1 MLIIELFAILFTL
14 STACIGAIIGEI
26 ERGII
31 AQFGNQLSP
40 ELSDH
45 LQRIIMAKSA
55 IKDKVHDLEV
65 RTDHPQ

>member
-1 MLIIELFAILFTL
+1 MLIIELLAILFTL
-14 STACIGAIIGEI
+14 ATACIGTIIREI

-31 AQFGNQLSP
+31 AQFGNQMSTQ
-40 ELSDH
+40 LSDH

-55 IKDKVHDLEV
+55 IKDQVPDLAV

>member
-1 MLIIELFAILFTL
+1 MLIIELFAIRFTL
-14 STACIGAIIGEI
+14 STSGIWPIIGER

-31 AQFGNQLSP
+31 AQFGNQMSTK
-40 ELSDH
+40 LSDH

-55 IKDKVHDLEV
+55 IKDKVPDLAV